1 MEDVQPGIFLES
13 RNPRGVGSLGGMSQ
27 KSTSTVVIDAP
38 LADVQAALFSI
49 ESYPEWLTSIK
60 KVDVIERDSQNR
72 ITKAKLSIDAGMMKD
87 RVVLDYDWS
96 AEPASLTFTMDEAD
110 LLTQMDGTYTLK
122 ALDADSTQVTYE
134 LEIAVSMP
142 VPAMM
147 ITKGQQQTIDAALKE
162 LGEHLS

>member
-1 MEDVQPGIFLES
+1 MSNLGFFLES
-13 RNPRGVGSLGGMSQ
+13 RNSGGVGSLGGMSQ

-49 ESYPEWLTSIK
+49 ESYPEWLSSIK

-72 ITKAKLSIDAGMMKD
+72 VTKAKLSIDAGMMKD

-96 AEPASLTFTMDEAD
+96 AEPATLTFSMDEAD

-134 LEIAVSMP
+134 LEVAVSMP
-142 VPAMM
+142 VPSMM
-147 ITKGQQQTIDAALKE
+147 ITKAQQQTIDAALKE

>member
-1 MEDVQPGIFLES
+1 MEDVQPRIFLES

-49 ESYPEWLTSIK
+49 ESYPEWLSSIK
-60 KVDVIERDSQNR
+60 KVHVIERDSQNR
-72 ITKAKLSIDAGMMKD
+72 VTKAKLTIDAGMMKD

-96 AEPASLTFTMDEAD
+96 AEPASLSFTMDEAD

>member
-1 MEDVQPGIFLES
+1 MEDVQPRIFLES
-13 RNPRGVGSLGGMSQ
+13 RNPGGVGSLGGMSQ

-49 ESYPEWLTSIK
+49 ESYPEWLSSIK

-96 AEPASLTFTMDEAD
+96 AEPASLSFTMDEAD

>member
-1 MEDVQPGIFLES
+1 MSNLGFFLES
-13 RNPRGVGSLGGMSQ
+13 RNSGGVGSLAGMSQ

-49 ESYPEWLTSIK
+49 ESYPEWLSSIK

-72 ITKAKLSIDAGMMKD
+72 VTKAKLSIDAGMMKD

-96 AEPASLTFTMDEAD
+96 AEPASLSFTMDEAD